1 MGATGRQKNRH
12 MVMRALPCLLTDEE
26 ADAKSAELARVTMD
40 ERAYE
45 LAIRK
50 LVDDHKS
57 ERKRLEDNLAEM
69 TGTRIQLAQE
79 ITTRTVK
86 RDVPCDWHFDLEK
99 GTAILVRRDT
109 GDAVARREMSDDE
122 RQMKIGE
129 TLELA
134 TADQIRQWEAQLA
147 EREAAEDQS
156 AEGEAEA

>member
-147 EREAAEDQS
+147 EREAAEDQG